1 MIISR
6 TPLRV
11 SFFGGGTDYPDFYL
25 RSEGKVIGTAIN
37 KFVYVSLSK
46 NGEFF
51 DYKTRISYR
60 VTELVNKKSDIKHP
74 SVKACLDFLN
84 VDEPLDI
91 NIFSDLP
98 AKTGLGSSSAFTVG
112 FLNALYALKG
122 KIVNPK
128 QLAEEACHV
137 EQKIIKENVG
147 SQDQFHSSFG
157 GFNEIV
163 FNKDSINVNPIPI
176 SNEKKNLL
184 NCSWLMFYTGLT
196 RFADK
201 ILNEQISKT
210 KSKVNDENLI
220 RMLEIEEEAKRV
232 ISDTSNKEFLKEL
245 SSLLNKSWNL
255 KRSLSSKVS
264 NNKIDQIYDLALKN
278 GALGGKLS
286 GAGSGG
292 FVSFLVPKTKQNRV
306 RSALSSLKEVN
317 CQIYERG
324 SSIIFIDK

>member
-11 SFFGGGTDYPDFYL
+11 SFFGGGTDYPDFYSRL
-25 RSEGKVIGTAIN
+25 KGKVIGTTIN

-60 VTELVNKKSDIKHP
+60 VTELVNKVSDIKHP
-74 SVKACLDFLN
+74 SVKACLEFLD
-84 VDEPLDI
+84 VDESLDV
-91 NIFSDLP
+91 NIFTDLP

-122 KIVNPK
+122 KIVSPQ

-137 EQKIIKENVG
+137 EQQIIKENVG
-147 SQDQFHSSFG
+147 SQDQFHASFG
-157 GFNEIV
+157 NLNEIV
-163 FNKDSINVNPIPI
+163 FNKDSINVNPISI
-176 SNEKKNLL
+176 SKEKKNLL
-184 NCSWLMFYTGLT
+184 NSSWMMFYTGLT
-196 RFADK
+196 RYADK

-210 KSKVNDENLI
+210 KSKDNDDNLVK
-220 RMLEIEEEAKRV
+220 MLEIEEEAKNV
-232 ISDTSNKEFLKEL
+232 ISDTSNKDFIEEL
-245 SSLLNKSWNL
+245 SKLLNQSWDL

-292 FVSFLVPKTKQNRV
+292 FVSFLVPKTKQNNV
-306 RSALSSLKEVN
+306 RSVLSNLKEVN

-324 SSIIFIDK
+324 TSIIFKDK